1 MEIAVTKRKDGPR
14 LGKWWAH
21 LKRRLLLL
29 PQESFAVEADF
40 CPLPDIVE
48 GEYGF
53 WLGLVAHHQDGSM
66 LMHTIDQEPP
76 NLDEIAHL
84 LAGIMDCA
92 HPRPRRR
99 PEAVLVRD
107 DPEWLEMVPY
117 LDELG
122 IEVVVTE
129 ELSQWDAR
137 AQELINWLQD
147 RWSTWPKAELRPD
160 KLPIPK
166 SLYDLRQMAHWFPV
180 FQRSPPNDE

>member
-1 MEIAVTKRKDGPR
+1 MTKRKAGPR

-29 PQESFAVEADF
+29 PQESFAVEVDF
-40 CPLPDIVE
+40 CPLPDIVDD
-48 GEYGF
+48 EYGF
-53 WLGLVAHHQDGSM
+53 WLGLVAHHEDGSI
-66 LMHTIDQEPP
+66 LTHNIDQQPP
-76 NLDEIAHL
+76 NLDSIAHL
-84 LAGIMDCA
+84 LAGTMDCA

-129 ELSQWDAR
+129 ELLQWDAR
-137 AQELINWLQD
+137 AQELMDWLKD
-147 RWSTWPKAELRPD
+147 HWSTWPKAELRPD
-160 KLPIPK
+160 KLPI
-166 SLYDLRQMAHWFPV
+166 SEALYDLREMSHWFPV
-180 FQRSPPNDE
+180 FQRATPGKEKLP